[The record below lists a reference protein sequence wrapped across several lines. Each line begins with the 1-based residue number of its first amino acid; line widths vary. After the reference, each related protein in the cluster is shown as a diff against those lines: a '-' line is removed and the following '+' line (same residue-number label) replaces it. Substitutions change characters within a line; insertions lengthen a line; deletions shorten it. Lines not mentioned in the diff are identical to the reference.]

1 MEVLLASGWKNN
13 EREYFEIFRKKKRK
27 KRRGGGGKVRRIIK
41 FVVKVDEAF
50 LIMKKVAWV
59 EFFIG
64 RCLTV
69 KKIENPTEKIN

>member
-1 MEVLLASGWKNN
+1 MN
-13 EREYFEIFRKKKRK
+13 ENILKYLERKKEK
-27 KRRGGGGKVRRIIK
+27 KRGGGGKVRRIIK

>member
-1 MEVLLASGWKNN
+1 M
-13 EREYFEIFRKKKRK
+13 
-27 KRRGGGGKVRRIIK
+27 
-41 FVVKVDEAF
+41 DEAF